1 MHDINLIR
9 NQPDLFKKKIEER
22 NTNIDL
28 QNLLNLD
35 KKNRELIQN
44 KEKFEQEKKIISKK
58 KDKSQFSRSID
69 ISKQIEK
76 LSKEELIV
84 KSQIK
89 EIISSLPN
97 LALQDV
103 PVGKDANSNSEVKKL
118 GEIVNFKFKP
128 FSHYEIGKKLDLM
141 NFDIATKTSG
151 ARFVFLKGKL
161 ALLERAISNFMLDV
175 HTKKFGYQEISPPLI
190 VTNNSMFVTGQLHKF

>member
-69 ISKQIEK
+69 ISKQLRQLNIT
-76 LSKEELIV
+76 
-84 KSQIK
+84 
-89 EIISSLPN
+89 
-97 LALQDV
+97 
-103 PVGKDANSNSEVKKL
+103 
-118 GEIVNFKFKP
+118 
-128 FSHYEIGKKLDLM
+128 Y
-141 NFDIATKTSG
+141 
-151 ARFVFLKGKL
+151 
-161 ALLERAISNFMLDV
+161 
-175 HTKKFGYQEISPPLI
+175 
-190 VTNNSMFVTGQLHKF
+190 VTNLCNLNS